1 MKKMIVSRDLVPAN
15 ELEWGTPSQTKI
27 VGFSQ
32 EFSFLSIECP
42 DRHLEIRP
50 SLKQHGNTAIPT
62 GIYEGELVNHHKFGL
77 TFLLHGVPN
86 FSGVLFPHIA
96 NSKEDLMGCLGMGDK
111 LSKTISEKTKNKI
124 YFLSNSKITKE
135 NFNIFIQILILRG
148 ELKIGDKIKV
158 EVKRKELINNC

>member
-1 MKKMIVSRDLVPAN
+1 MKKMVVIRSLVPTN

-32 EFSFLSIECP
+32 EFSFLSVECP
-42 DRHLEIRP
+42 DRYLEIRP

-62 GIYEGELVNHHKFGL
+62 GVYDGELVNHHKFGL

-86 FSGVLFPHIA
+86 FSGVFFPHIA

-111 LSKTISEKTKNKI
+111 LTNEISKITKKDI
-124 YFLSNSKITKE
+124 YFVSNSKITKDK
-135 NFNIFIQILILRG
+135 FDAFIQGLISRG
-148 ELKIGDKIKV
+148 ELKIGEKIKV
-158 EVKRKELINNC
+158 EVKRKTVINN